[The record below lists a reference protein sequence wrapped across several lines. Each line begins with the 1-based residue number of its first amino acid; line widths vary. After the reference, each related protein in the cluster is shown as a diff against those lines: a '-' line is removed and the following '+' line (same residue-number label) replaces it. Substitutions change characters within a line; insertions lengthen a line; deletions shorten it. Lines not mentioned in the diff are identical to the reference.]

1 MSSAYTVKTITTDLA
16 SGPVK
21 TRDKALD
28 DLNQLLGRN
37 NVAAVDLSELGDKAY
52 HDIFEALFKMV
63 LEQKPKYFDNKT
75 SKPAELRLNKCA
87 RAVRAAASRGAP
99 KLKQKTL
106 SAIIDHI
113 TQVLPGPGDGFVR
126 PLLGDYLKAL
136 TELLSR
142 AANVEYFSRKDGQLW
157 QICAEFF
164 LDVISNRISHNSSK
178 DQGPNGRNSP
188 APSTPRSTLRSSSG
202 SLLSQKLPEM
212 TDGELARDALEGL
225 LCLVTAPNAH
235 AHILSRYQ
243 DIANAALGEL
253 RLHNLSL
260 GSLQTMSFAIINAV
274 ILATQLEN
282 PAYTSGLVHDLLPLM
297 SHWWRADRVSQDDTI
312 KSLRNEILR
321 TILLSQLQ
329 IEHLVV
335 NKENGNDDKNLD
347 QFLFKAS
354 SSHGKGGELTKRTA
368 VFERDSKID
377 TWKLNEPRFKSY
389 LLYWPPQR

>member
-28 DLNQLLGRN
+28 DLNQLLSRN

-136 TELLSR
+136 TALLSR

-157 QICAEFF
+157 QICVEFY
-164 LDVISNRISHNSSK
+164 LDIISNRISQNTSK

-225 LCLVTAPNAH
+225 LCLVAAPN

-243 DIANAALGEL
+243 DIANAALREL

-260 GSLQTMSFAIINAV
+260 GSLQTMSFAIINV
-274 ILATQLEN
+274 IISATQLDN

-297 SHWWRADRVSQDDTI
+297 THWWRADRVSQDDTI

-321 TILLSQLQ
+321 TILLSQPQ
-329 IEHLVV
+329 IEHLIV
-335 NKENGNDDKNLD
+335 NKENDNDDKNRG
-347 QFLFKAS
+347 QFLLKAP
-354 SSHGKGGELTKRTA
+354 SSHGKGDELTNKTA
-368 VFERDSKID
+368 VSERDSKID
-377 TWKLNEPRFKSY
+377 TWKLNEPRFKPY
-389 LLYWPPQR
+389 LLYWRPQR

>member
-28 DLNQLLGRN
+28 DLNQLLNRN
-37 NVAAVDLSELGDKAY
+37 NVAADLSELGDKAY

-63 LEQKPKYFDNKT
+63 LEQKPKYFDKKT
-75 SKPAELRLNKCA
+75 SKPAEIRLNKCA
-87 RAVRAAASRGAP
+87 RAVRAAASRGAL

-113 TQVLPGPGDGFVR
+113 TQILPGPGNAFVR

-136 TELLSR
+136 TELLR

-157 QICAEFF
+157 QICVEFF
-164 LDVISNRISHNSSK
+164 LDVVSNRISHNTPK
-178 DQGPNGRNSP
+178 DQGPNGRTSP
-188 APSTPRSTLRSSSG
+188 APSTPRSTLRSNSG

-212 TDGELARDALEGL
+212 PDGELARDALEGL

-235 AHILSRYQ
+235 AHILSRYH

-260 GSLQTMSFAIINAV
+260 GSLQTMSFAIINA
-274 ILATQLEN
+274 IISATQLE
-282 PAYTSGLVHDLLPLM
+282 AYTSGLVHDLLPLM

-321 TILLSQLQ
+321 TMLLSQLQ
-329 IEHLVV
+329 IEHLIV
-335 NKENGNDDKNLD
+335 NKKNDDDDKNHN
-347 QFLFKAS
+347 QFLFKAKAS

-368 VFERDSKID
+368 VSERDSKIY
-377 TWKLNEPRFKSY
+377 TWKLNELRFKSY
-389 LLYWPPQR
+389 LLYSPPQR